1 MTTLV
6 RSAEAHL
13 LVCGKP
19 RPRPGAVVR
28 YPNHIPTQRVV
39 LALVATRRAE
49 DKQERRQ
56 KRKGQVESFMR
67 NSKWNITCAIAVG
80 AFTSVADAQPAPSM
94 TDSIEGHLAAGKNA
108 AGGRDNTPDFYGL
121 VTAICLAPLNAPTR
135 PDAPP
140 PRINPNRASTYLEPK
155 KAFDD
160 LYWMG
165 TASRST
171 WALTTSDGI
180 ILYDTQGVYDAEDV
194 IVGGLKKLGL
204 DPVTVKYV
212 IISHAHENEVGGA
225 KMMQERYGAHI
236 VMGAGDWDMV
246 DQSVNGF
253 PKGKPKRDIVATDG
267 MKITLGDRTVTIY
280 LMPGHT
286 PGTISGIFQVHDH
299 GKLLTVA
306 YSGGTEFNFVN
317 DVPHFDTYLASE
329 RKFAVIAAA
338 AGATVILGNQSQFD
352 GAAVKLRMLAD
363 RRPEEAHPLEVGAAA
378 VARYFKI
385 EDECAQAVRLKL
397 LTHQHDAQPGQ

>member
-1 MTTLV
+1 MPKTQDPGETLCV
-6 RSAEAHL
+6 LPNGTL
-13 LVCGKP
+13 L
-19 RPRPGAVVR
+19 ALA
-28 YPNHIPTQRVV
+28 V
-39 LALVATRRAE
+39 LALGSAAT
-49 DKQERRQ
+49 
-56 KRKGQVESFMR
+56 
-67 NSKWNITCAIAVG
+67 
-80 AFTSVADAQPAPSM
+80 AQTARPVL
-94 TDSIEGHLAAGKNA
+94 DSIEGHLAAGKNA

-121 VTAICLAPLNAPTR
+121 VTAICVAPLNAPAR
-135 PDAPP
+135 PDAPA
-140 PRINPNRASTYLEPK
+140 PRMNPNRTSAYLEPK
-155 KAFDD
+155 RAFDD

-165 TASRST
+165 TPSRST

-180 ILYDTQGVYDAEDV
+180 ILYDTQSVYDAEEV

-204 DPVTVKYV
+204 DPAKVKYV

-225 KMMQERYGAHI
+225 KLMQERYGARI
-236 VMGAGDWDMV
+236 VMGAGDWDLV

-267 MKITLGDRTVTIY
+267 MRITLGDRSVTLY

-286 PGTISGIFQVHDH
+286 PGTISGVFQVYDH
-299 GKLLTVA
+299 SKPLTVA

-329 RKFAVIAAA
+329 RKFAATAAA
-338 AGATVILGNQSQFD
+338 AGATIILGNQSQFD
-352 GAAVKLRMLAD
+352 GAALKLRRLAD
-363 RRPEEAHPLEVGAAA
+363 RRPGEAHPLDVGAAA

-397 LTHQHDAQPGQ
+397 LAQQHGAPQPAQ

>member
-1 MTTLV
+1 MPKTQDPGETLCV
-6 RSAEAHL
+6 LPNGTL
-13 LVCGKP
+13 L
-19 RPRPGAVVR
+19 ALA
-28 YPNHIPTQRVV
+28 V
-39 LALVATRRAE
+39 LALVSAAT
-49 DKQERRQ
+49 
-56 KRKGQVESFMR
+56 
-67 NSKWNITCAIAVG
+67 
-80 AFTSVADAQPAPSM
+80 AQTARPVL
-94 TDSIEGHLAAGKNA
+94 DSIEGHLAAGKNA

-121 VTAICLAPLNAPTR
+121 VTAICVAPLNAPAR
-135 PDAPP
+135 PDAPA
-140 PRINPNRASTYLEPK
+140 PRMNPNRTSAYLEPK
-155 KAFDD
+155 RAFDD

-165 TASRST
+165 TPSRST

-180 ILYDTQGVYDAEDV
+180 ILYDTQSVYDAEEV

-204 DPVTVKYV
+204 DPAKVKYV

-225 KMMQERYGAHI
+225 KLMQERYGARI
-236 VMGAGDWDMV
+236 VMGAGDWDLV

-267 MKITLGDRTVTIY
+267 MRITLGDRSVTLY

-286 PGTISGIFQVHDH
+286 PGTISGVFQVHDH
-299 GKLLTVA
+299 SKPLTVA

-329 RKFAVIAAA
+329 RKFAATAAA
-338 AGATVILGNQSQFD
+338 AGATIILGNQSQFD
-352 GAAVKLRMLAD
+352 GAALKLRRLAD
-363 RRPEEAHPLEVGAAA
+363 RRPGEAHPLDVGAAA

-397 LTHQHDAQPGQ
+397 LAQQHGAPQPAQ